1 MAQDQKIT
9 VDVVKRV
16 AELGRLNLTEAEVER
31 LTTQLGGIL
40 ETVSVLNQVDTEGV
54 LPTRQVTGLTNQFEA
69 DEVKEFVADK
79 KQLLDLS
86 SGEIVDD
93 QIVVPAVF

>member
-9 VDVVKRV
+9 GDVVKRV
-16 AELGRLNLTEAEVER
+16 AELARLNLTEAEVER
-31 LTTQLGGIL
+31 LTTQLAGIL

-69 DEVKEFVADK
+69 DEVKEFVSDK

-86 SGEIVDD
+86 AGEVVDD

>member
-69 DEVKEFVADK
+69 DEVNEFVADK

>member
-9 VDVVKRV
+9 GDVVKRV